1 MARGNNEWNRVS
13 DLLIACDVACDAA
26 MVRYSSRSA
35 RVSEATRI
43 ATWIVVDVK
52 EREQRF
58 IDATIDNL
66 LPEEEPAN

>member
-1 MARGNNEWNRVS
+1 MARGDKEWHRVS
-13 DLLIACDVACDAA
+13 DILIACDVACDAA
-26 MVRYSSRSA
+26 KVRYSSRSA

-43 ATWIVVDVK
+43 ATWIVVDVT

-66 LPEEEPAN
+66 LPDEEPAN